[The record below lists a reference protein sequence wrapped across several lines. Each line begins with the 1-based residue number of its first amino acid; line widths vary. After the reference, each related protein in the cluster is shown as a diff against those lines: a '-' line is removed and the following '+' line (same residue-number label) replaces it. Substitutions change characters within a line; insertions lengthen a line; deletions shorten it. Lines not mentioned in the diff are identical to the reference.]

1 MAAMVLLTLSTDD
14 PDFPSH
20 RAAHRQFLRDTSK
33 FKEVVKFTDR
43 DIRNKIQY
51 THRLL
56 YLKDVVLA
64 RILDDPTF
72 SVLNSLIFFHHV
84 DIIQYITSDDEHCQK
99 LFAII
104 KDEEEPMEK
113 KKIAVLFIQNCCAVA
128 KNIQPAN
135 REKLYMAL
143 IKYGLFSVVNF
154 ALRHHDASVRVA
166 GTDIFV
172 SLIDSDPS
180 TVRVHMNEEG
190 NGTDGSLMH
199 TLIELLLVEVDLG
212 VKSQMADAIK
222 ILLDPTLTHAALE
235 SMHRHG
241 AEGNKRGSMQH
252 SAYHQAQQQQY
263 AEIHKIF
270 VGQFYAS
277 CVQRLF
283 QPFNDLEHREDMNS
297 LTVQELNLYTH
308 LVEIVCFFARHHGG
322 ELSLFV
328 RSENLHAK
336 IARLLRSRKKYM
348 RLVALKWFR
357 TCIGLPDSTHRDEMM
372 REQLFE
378 PILDIVYETM
388 PRDNLLNS
396 ACLEIFDYIR
406 GQNIRPLLQ
415 HLGSLYRDRLHAIT
429 YVPTFRALLAQYE
442 ENVRPS
448 RILEADNSFT
458 TEPDTPPL
466 GSHHPHLSNRRQ
478 LFESFSG
485 KPGNDADF
493 PDDDD
498 DFDGDMIDDDE
509 SALPMA
515 PILRSQPNGRP
526 TSKAP
531 LVDYPDDDDEDDDED
546 DDDRGRHVD
555 LLASSPDPQREKKSS
570 DDTNNSSDLPR
581 LEGFPDVDNSDSHRG
596 RKRSVTPRS
605 SSDDCARPHRSSQS
619 SLTPIKRRRSD
630 AEDEDDEL
638 GKLMTR
644 AKRRN
649 SSASTTPNNNNKSQR
664 NTDLSPP
671 FGPDDVHHGEDSGGQ
686 SPTLPA
692 DSPTQDTTTRSGPG
706 HGHTLRRKGS
716 MKSKNE
722 SSTAAHTNG
731 NSKVSIKLS
740 LGGSKG
746 HHPHSHSQ
754 QHQKT
759 SASSRRN
766 TSNEDEGGG

>member
-1 MAAMVLLTLSTDD
+1 
-14 PDFPSH
+14 
-20 RAAHRQFLRDTSK
+20 
-33 FKEVVKFTDR
+33 
-43 DIRNKIQY
+43 
-51 THRLL
+51 
-56 YLKDVVLA
+56 VLA

-84 DIIQYITSDDEHCQK
+84 DIIQYITSDSEHCEK

-104 KDEEEPMEK
+104 KDEEESAEN

-135 REKLYMAL
+135 REKLYTTL
-143 IKYGLFSVVNF
+143 ISHGLFSVVSF

-166 GTDIFV
+166 GTDVLV
-172 SLIDSDPS
+172 SLIDSDPN
-180 TVRVHMNEEG
+180 TVRNHMIEEG
-190 NGTDGSLMH
+190 NRKDGSLMD

-235 SMHRHG
+235 SMHRHQP
-241 AEGNKRGSMQH
+241 EGNKRGSMVNW
-252 SAYHQAQQQQY
+252 QQQQH
-263 AEIHKIF
+263 AEFNRILKI
-270 VGQFYAS
+270 VVTQFYADG
-277 CVQRLF
+277 VQKLF
-283 QPFNDLEHREDMNS
+283 QPLNDLEHREDMNS

-308 LVEIVCFFARHHGG
+308 LVEILCFFARQHNYD
-322 ELSLFV
+322 LTAYV
-328 RSENLHAK
+328 RSENMHAK

-357 TCIGLPDSTHRDEMM
+357 TCIGLQDATHRDEMM

-396 ACLEIFDYIR
+396 ACLEIFDFIR
-406 GQNIRPLLQ
+406 AQNIRPLVQ

-442 ENVRPS
+442 ENVRS
-448 RILEADNSFT
+448 ARILEADNSFT

-466 GSHHPHLSNRRQ
+466 NTMLPSLPSRREMY
-478 LFESFSG
+478 ESLTG
-485 KPGNDADF
+485 KPANEADF

-509 SALPMA
+509 SALPTA
-515 PILRSQPNGRP
+515 PILKSHPPNGHVN
-526 TSKAP
+526 SKGP
-531 LVDYPDDDDEDDDED
+531 LVDYPDDDDDDDED
-546 DDDRGRHVD
+546 DDDRGRYVD
-555 LLASSPDPQREKKSS
+555 ILASSPDPQREKKSS
-570 DDTNNSSDLPR
+570 DDTNTSDMSR
-581 LEGFPDVDNSDSHRG
+581 LEDSPDIDLRG

-605 SSDDCARPHRSSQS
+605 SDDCARSNRTSQ
-619 SLTPIKRRRSD
+619 TPSKRRRSD

-649 SSASTTPNNNNKSQR
+649 SSASTTPNTSQSQHNNR
-664 NTDLSPP
+664 SPP
-671 FGPDDVHHGEDSGGQ
+671 SRPDGSDPDLHREDSGSQ

-692 DSPTQDTTTRSGPG
+692 DSPTQDTMQPSPG

-716 MKSKNE
+716 LKTKNE
-722 SSTAAHTNG
+722 TAATNG
-731 NSKVSIKLS
+731 KMSIKLS

-746 HHPHSHSQ
+746 HHKNSH
-754 QHQKT
+754 HKN
-759 SASSRRN
+759 SSSGRT
-766 TSNEDEGGG
+766 TSNEEQQHSAGEADG

>member
-1 MAAMVLLTLSTDD
+1 
-14 PDFPSH
+14 
-20 RAAHRQFLRDTSK
+20 
-33 FKEVVKFTDR
+33 
-43 DIRNKIQY
+43 
-51 THRLL
+51 
-56 YLKDVVLA
+56 VLA

-84 DIIQYITSDDEHCQK
+84 DIIQYITSDDEHCKK

-104 KDEEEPMEK
+104 SDKAVSAEK
-113 KKIAVLFIQNCCAVA
+113 KKTAVLFIQNCCAVA

-135 REKLYMAL
+135 REKLYMTL

-166 GTDIFV
+166 GTDVFV

-180 TVRVHMNEEG
+180 TVRLHMNEEG
-190 NGTDGSLMH
+190 NGKDGSLMH

-235 SMHRHG
+235 TMHRHS

-252 SAYHQAQQQQY
+252 SAYHQAQQQRY
-263 AEIHKIF
+263 AEIHKTF
-270 VGQFYAS
+270 VGQFYTHG
-277 CVQRLF
+277 VQKLF
-283 QPFNDLEHREDMNS
+283 RPLNDLEHREDMNS

-308 LVEIVCFFARHHGG
+308 LVEILCFFARQHGS
-322 ELSLFV
+322 ELTYFV
-328 RSENLHAK
+328 RTENVHVK
-336 IARLLRSRKKYM
+336 IARLLHCRKKYM

-357 TCIGLPDSTHRDEMM
+357 TCIGLPDCTHRDEMM
-372 REQLFE
+372 REKLFE

-406 GQNIRPLLQ
+406 GQNIRPLMQ
-415 HLGSLYRDRLHAIT
+415 HLGSLYHDRLYAIT

-448 RILEADNSFT
+448 RILEPDNSFT

-478 LFESFSG
+478 IFESFSG
-485 KPGNDADF
+485 KPGNDVDF
-493 PDDDD
+493 NEDDD

-509 SALPMA
+509 SPLPMA
-515 PILRSQPNGRP
+515 PILKSQPNGRP
-526 TSKAP
+526 SSKAP
-531 LVDYPDDDDEDDDED
+531 LVDYPDDDDEDEDED
-546 DDDRGRHVD
+546 DDDRGHHVD
-555 LLASSPDPQREKKSS
+555 LLASSPDPQREKKISS
-570 DDTNNSSDLPR
+570 DDSNISSDLPR
-581 LEGFPDVDNSDSHRG
+581 PEDSPDAEHSDSHRG

-605 SSDDCARPHRSSQS
+605 NSDDCARPHRSSQS

-649 SSASTTPNNNNKSQR
+649 SSASSTPNNTNKPQR
-664 NTDLSPP
+664 SSGERSPP
-671 FGPDDVHHGEDSGGQ
+671 SSSDGPHQGEDSGSH
-686 SPTLPA
+686 SPNPPA
-692 DSPTQDTTTRSGPG
+692 DSPTQDTTTRPSSGHG

-716 MKSKNE
+716 MKTKNE
-722 SSTAAHTNG
+722 TSTSTTHTNG
-731 NSKVSIKLS
+731 NGKVSIKLS

-754 QHQKT
+754 QQKNKT
-759 SASSRRN
+759 STPSRRN
-766 TSNEDEGGG
+766 GAGDDEGNG